1 MKKDIVIC
9 LGSSCFSRG
18 NKQTVQIIKNY
29 LKSNQLED
37 QVFFHGNHCYGNC
50 ENGPII
56 KVDDKEFQNIL
67 PENAIHLLD
76 SIFKKD

>member
-18 NKQTVQIIKNY
+18 SKQTVQMIKDY

-37 QVFFHGNHCYGNC
+37 KVFFHGNHCYGNC
-50 ENGPII
+50 EHGPII
-56 KVDDKEFQNIL
+56 KVDGKEFKNVG
-67 PENAIHLLD
+67 PENVIYLLD